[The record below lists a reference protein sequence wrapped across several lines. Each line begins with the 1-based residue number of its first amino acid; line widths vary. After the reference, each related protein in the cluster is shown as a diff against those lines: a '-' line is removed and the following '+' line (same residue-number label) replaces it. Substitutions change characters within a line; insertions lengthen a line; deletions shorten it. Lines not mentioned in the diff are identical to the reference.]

1 MNTAEDITVGHRI
14 REGTVPSVKAIAV
27 ENYLYLS
34 VVDPE
39 TNEAHDLLFSRTQW
53 EVAKDRA
60 ARRHSIL
67 PFISPIAPWKA
78 WILRLLG
85 FQFI

>member
-1 MNTAEDITVGHRI
+1 MNTPEKITVTRRTGMGHI
-14 REGTVPSVKAIAV
+14 PSMRAIAA
-27 ENYLYLS
+27 ENYLYVS

-53 EVAKDRA
+53 DVAKERA
-60 ARRHSIL
+60 AKRHEIL
-67 PFISPIAPWKA
+67 PCISPIAAWKA

-85 FQFI
+85 FHFI

>member
-1 MNTAEDITVGHRI
+1 MSTPEEITVTRYTHGGHI
-14 REGTVPSVKAIAV
+14 PSVKAIAV
-27 ENYLYLS
+27 EGYIYVS

-39 TNEAHDLLFSRTQW
+39 TNEAHDLLFSRSQW
-53 EVAKDRA
+53 RVAKDRA
-60 ARRHSIL
+60 AKRHSIL

-85 FQFI
+85 FHFI